1 MQKRYRNIIPNM
13 DLTID
18 FQCSLNSLN
27 FFIILLDV
35 LYLLSVHEYLKCV
48 FWLMS
53 TNYVCV
59 WFKFTGHVK
68 DPLEQETW
76 IDKLIWTSNNV
87 WVVSGKVMLCWQK
100 IFKSSPTLC
109 HIDNVFSLF
118 GHLSNQYL
126 KYCSSL
132 LHIPCL
138 LFHLIF
144 VSLCSFTLALLTL
157 TLLSILCIIICMH
170 LLFTLGRKRVFSCKM
185 SSSP

>member
-18 FQCSLNSLN
+18 FQCSLNSSN
-27 FFIILLDV
+27 FFLILLDV

-53 TNYVCV
+53 TNYVYV

-100 IFKSSPTLC
+100 Y
-109 HIDNVFSLF
+109 
-118 GHLSNQYL
+118 SNHP
-126 KYCSSL
+126 
-132 LHIPCL
+132 LHY
-138 LFHLIF
+138 
-144 VSLCSFTLALLTL
+144 ATL
-157 TLLSILCIIICMH
+157 TMCSHCSVTYRINISSIAPAFYTFLVCCFI
-170 LLFTLGRKRVFSCKM
+170 
-185 SSSP
+185 